1 MGGKLKTDVLLVI
14 ERLAF
19 GGAGVARL
27 SNGKVCFVSGV
38 IPGEKVRVQVRVE
51 HASYAEADL
60 KEVVEPSPD
69 RVKPRCPVYGRCGG
83 CHYQHL
89 SYPGQLA
96 IKTEQLAEVLKRLG
110 GVPNPRVEPIVPS
123 PEQFH
128 YRNRITVH
136 TRSGRVGFFRARS
149 RRIVEV
155 SHCPIAT
162 ERVNALLGELRSSN
176 PKDGEYPLREP
187 SAFRGFRQ
195 VNDAIADR
203 LAGIVE
209 EMARPGGKLFV
220 DAYCGA
226 GFFAKRLTAF
236 FDLTIGIEWST
247 DAIRIARQ
255 EAGPHEIYLSGDVRR
270 HLVPAL
276 DAAPADSTTLLVDP
290 PEEGVE
296 KDVLEAIKS
305 RRPSRLIYV
314 SCNPATLARDVRNL
328 ARSYALERVCP
339 IDMFPQTA
347 EIEAAAL
354 LRRAD

>member
-1 MGGKLKTDVLLVI
+1 MGRRPKADVLLVI

-19 GGAGVARL
+19 GGAGIARL

-38 IPGEKVRVQVRVE
+38 IPGETVRVQVRAE

-96 IKTEQLAEVLKRLG
+96 IKTEQVAEVLKRLG

-195 VNDAIADR
+195 VNDAVADR

-226 GFFAKRLTAF
+226 GFFAKRLTAL

-255 EAGPHEIYLSGDVRR
+255 EAGPREIYLSGDVRR

-276 DAAPADSTTLLVDP
+276 DAAPAESTTLLVDP

-296 KDVLEAIKS
+296 KDVLEAIES

-314 SCNPATLARDVRNL
+314 SCNPATLARDVRHL
-328 ARSYALERVCP
+328 ARTYVLERVCP
-339 IDMFPQTA
+339 VDMFPQTA

>member
-128 YRNRITVH
+128 YRNRVTVH

-176 PKDGEYPLREP
+176 PKDGEYPLR
-187 SAFRGFRQ
+187 
-195 VNDAIADR
+195 
-203 LAGIVE
+203 
-209 EMARPGGKLFV
+209 
-220 DAYCGA
+220 
-226 GFFAKRLTAF
+226 
-236 FDLTIGIEWST
+236 
-247 DAIRIARQ
+247 
-255 EAGPHEIYLSGDVRR
+255 
-270 HLVPAL
+270 
-276 DAAPADSTTLLVDP
+276 
-290 PEEGVE
+290 
-296 KDVLEAIKS
+296 
-305 RRPSRLIYV
+305 
-314 SCNPATLARDVRNL
+314 
-328 ARSYALERVCP
+328 
-339 IDMFPQTA
+339 
-347 EIEAAAL
+347 
-354 LRRAD
+354 